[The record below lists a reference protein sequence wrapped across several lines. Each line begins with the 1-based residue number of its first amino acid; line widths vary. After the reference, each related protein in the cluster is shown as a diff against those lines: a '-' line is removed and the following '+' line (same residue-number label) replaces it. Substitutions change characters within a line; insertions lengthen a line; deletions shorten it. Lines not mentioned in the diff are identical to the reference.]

1 MGFDLA
7 ATPPPPLDV
16 ARRRID
22 DIRDQLTHTASRLTA
37 TEAADPR
44 VMRAITEAAD
54 VVRGI
59 EAARRSVSRDSEAP

>member
-1 MGFDLA
+1 MTLSLA
-7 ATPPPPLDV
+7 NPPPPPLDV
-16 ARRRID
+16 ARKRID
-22 DIRDQLTHTASRLTA
+22 GIRDQLTHTASRLTA

-54 VVRGI
+54 VVCGI

>member
-1 MGFDLA
+1 MTDD
-7 ATPPPPLDV
+7 TPPELRA

-22 DIRDQLTHTASRLTA
+22 DIHAQLTHTASRLTA